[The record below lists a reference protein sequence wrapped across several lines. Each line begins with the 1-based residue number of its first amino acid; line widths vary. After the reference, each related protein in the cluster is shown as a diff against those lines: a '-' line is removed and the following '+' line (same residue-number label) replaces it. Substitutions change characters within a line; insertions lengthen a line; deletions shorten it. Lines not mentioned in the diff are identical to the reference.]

1 MNHLCSLRDL
11 EKNLD
16 STIRS
21 SRNNRDE
28 LAQHVHRP
36 EFKHIIYASPV
47 HTWNGIPSVN
57 YQALSNVMLTLDIEK
72 DPYVIALRERL
83 AKLQPGDDRRRVDQ
97 QLSKAVDK
105 DDTFTHKGLRDFA
118 RAAADICIE
127 LGTWAAD
134 WFVARVVE
142 QAKKAANPY
151 NNIMSAWHEKEKR
164 YLLSILDKVEVT
176 EPSNDT
182 GEILANI
189 TPKVRA
195 LADSLILEEALFRS
209 TDEDYSGLIFVT
221 RRDTV
226 LVLAELLRRIPETS
240 QLFRI
245 GCLLGSSS
253 SFKRHSFLDITR
265 NMVDDSQS
273 DTLRDFK
280 IGDKNLIISTSVAE
294 EGIDIQAC
302 GSVVRFDVPPNVVS
316 WAQSRGR
323 ARRKK
328 SSFVIMF
335 EETGPQE
342 VVRKWEETERQ
353 MMAAYNDP
361 RRDAVIN
368 VKEDD
373 FDDMDGYVEFEVAS
387 TGLVFRPAGPKMLAH
402 VPFLEPF

>member
-1 MNHLCSLRDL
+1 MIHHKPPALSVRDL

-28 LAQHVHRP
+28 LAKHVHRP

-47 HTWNGIPSVN
+47 HTRDGIPSVN
-57 YQALSNVMLTLDIEK
+57 YKALSNVMLTLDIEK

-83 AKLQPGDDRRRVDQ
+83 VKLQPGDDRRRVDQ

-105 DDTFTHKGLRDFA
+105 EDTFTHKGLRDFA
-118 RAAADICIE
+118 RTAADICIE
-127 LGTWAAD
+127 LGAWAAD
-134 WFVARVVE
+134 WYVAKVIE
-142 QAKKAANPY
+142 HAKKAANPY
-151 NNIMSAWHEKEKR
+151 NNLMSAWQEKEKR
-164 YLLSILDKVEVT
+164 YLLGILETIDIM

-195 LADSLILEEALFRS
+195 LVDNLILEEAIFRS
-209 TDEDYSGLIFVT
+209 MDEDYSGLIFAT

-240 QLFRI
+240 RLFRI

-265 NMVDDSQS
+265 SMLDDSQGN
-273 DTLRDFK
+273 TLRDFK

-302 GSVVRFDVPPNVVS
+302 GSVVRFDIPPNVVS

-323 ARRKK
+323 ARRKR
-328 SSFVIMF
+328 SSFIIMF
-335 EETGPQE
+335 DEAAPQE
-342 VVRKWEETERQ
+342 VVQKWEETERQ

-361 RRDAVIN
+361 RRDAAAYIE
-368 VKEDD
+368 EDD
-373 FDDMDGYVEFEVAS
+373 FNDMDGYVEFEVAS
-387 TGLVFRPAGPKMLAH
+387 TGSVPSLPA
-402 VPFLEPF
+402 